1 MTGSY
6 ARQCL
11 EVAQEM
17 HLPWID
23 LWFAMQQTSDWQKL
37 FL

>member
-1 MTGSY
+1 MTGLY

-17 HLPWID
+17 QLPWID
-23 LWFAMQQTSDWQKL
+23 LWFAMQQISGWQKL